1 MIEIIVAIAVGIVIG
16 WYAREQRAKLYLN
29 HLERQMN
36 QSFSSMV
43 AEAAKHI
50 IQIEITKQGD
60 MFYVHNK
67 TTGEFLA
74 QGRDHDTI
82 TEILNSRFPDMT
94 FMANPDDLEKIGYT
108 K

>member
-1 MIEIIVAIAVGIVIG
+1 MIEIIVAITVGIVVG
-16 WYAREQRAKLYLN
+16 WFAREQRAKLYLN
-29 HLERQMN
+29 RLEHQMN

-43 AEAAKHI
+43 AEAAKHV
-50 IQIEITKQGD
+50 IQIEISKQGD

-67 TTGEFLA
+67 ETGEFLA

-82 TEILNSRFPDMT
+82 ADVLNSRFPDMT
-94 FMANPDDLEKIGYT
+94 FMADPDDLEKIGYT

>member
-1 MIEIIVAIAVGIVIG
+1 MIEIIAAIAVGIVVG
-16 WYAREQRAKLYLN
+16 WYAREQRAKLYLH
-29 HLERQMN
+29 HLEKQMN

-43 AEAAKHI
+43 AEAAKNI

-82 TEILNSRFPDMT
+82 TEVLNSRFPDMT